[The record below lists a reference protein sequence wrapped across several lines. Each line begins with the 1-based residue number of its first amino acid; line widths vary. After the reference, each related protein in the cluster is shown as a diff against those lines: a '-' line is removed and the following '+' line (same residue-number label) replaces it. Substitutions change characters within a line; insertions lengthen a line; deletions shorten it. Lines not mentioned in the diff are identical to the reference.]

1 MLIAAGKIEDELSRD
16 GCFLSRE
23 VLIAGGYLVLDRAHT
38 GIVVGTSSRFYTVIK
53 PNNQRVASDR
63 PQEEGEPK
71 YQQIRLSIRSPQF
84 INAEWSYSIELSPQ
98 ADLIIQ
104 PDTSSSQNKFVELA
118 VRESLRLSLAVQS
131 PDHFILG
138 PSTENHH
145 QNGDSTN
152 QPYPVTIT
160 ILGDNDFYSQ
170 PRENDAPIRAFNRL
184 DTSLKDVH
192 KTGLGSSAAMVTSL
206 CSAIFIHFTPSV
218 DPHCRS
224 TKLLLHNLSQYV
236 HSLAQGKV
244 GSGFDVSAALY
255 GTHVYRRFS
264 PSCLDGLL
272 GSSEDQAH
280 TRLPPSQ
287 LKKALDPNLNSS
299 WVDPS
304 TAPVIEPFSIP
315 KFTTLLLADVDAGSH
330 TPSMVGQVLKW
341 KKSESE
347 IADQLWNQLSV
358 QNNQLKVAFKK
369 LEDLSNWTNR
379 ITYLKF
385 ENYRVIRTS
394 ISSPVAH
401 ADDVR
406 TLFIKVS
413 SITKSIRQLMKK
425 MGNQSN
431 VPIEPDSQ
439 THLLD
444 ECEQHQGVVGSGVP
458 GAGGYDAIWVLIFTP
473 PLVSE
478 PLTVSK
484 VDIKSEQT
492 SINIVIDFLNHWSH
506 SSVRVL
512 SPDSWVIG
520 GSPGLYSKMKVSQ
533 DSSAKD
539 CQNGDGIEIFNDL
552 RLVDR
557 LQSPLELF

>member
-1 MLIAAGKIEDELSRD
+1 MN
-16 GCFLSRE
+16 SRE
-23 VLIAGGYLVLDRAHT
+23 TVVSCPGKVLIAGGYLVLDRAHT

-369 LEDLSNWTNR
+369 LEDLSNLDEPN
-379 ITYLKF
+379 YLSEVRKLSGDSNF
-385 ENYRVIRTS
+385 HLQNDP
-394 ISSPVAH
+394 SPVAH